1 MLIKCVSILYYA
13 DILLI
18 FTNFKRYLWCIIFF
32 INIFSGLI
40 SGPSTPQT
48 IKVQSFILSDQN
60 NYQIYLI
67 LWSFNVMDIHWQL
80 IPHHFHIFKII
91 LLNSTKICLIIFFSW
106 RWSFCFL
113 FLFVCLFWGFFVW
126 FLVVFYLVFFFG
138 GGGGFEIWSYFL
150 N

>member
-1 MLIKCVSILYYA
+1 MVSILYYA

-18 FTNFKRYLWCIIFF
+18 FTNFKRNLWCIIFF

-48 IKVQSFILSDQN
+48 IKVQSFILSDKN

-80 IPHHFHIFKII
+80 IPHHFHIFKNI

-113 FLFVCLFWGFFVW
+113 FLFVCLFWGFFCLVFGC
-126 FLVVFYLVFFFG
+126 FLFGFFFG
-138 GGGGFEIWSYFL
+138 GGGGVEIWFYFL

>member
-1 MLIKCVSILYYA
+1 MKKWNANKMVSILYYA

-18 FTNFKRYLWCIIFF
+18 FTNFKCNLWCIIFF

-48 IKVQSFILSDQN
+48 IKVQSFILSDKN

-80 IPHHFHIFKII
+80 IPHHFHIFKNI
-91 LLNSTKICLIIFFSW
+91 LLNSTKICLIIFSW
-106 RWSFCFL
+106 RWSFCF
-113 FLFVCLFWGFFVW
+113 CLFA
-126 FLVVFYLVFFFG
+126 FFG
-138 GGGGFEIWSYFL
+138 GGGGLKFGPTSWIKKSL
-150 N
+150 VQV